1 MRYAYPE
8 SREGVG
14 TDFKCAFVDPVEEL
28 PEETLTCLLL
38 ADIYIFQLDRLST
51 WLRLVV

>member
-1 MRYAYPE
+1 MQYAYPE
-8 SREGVG
+8 CREGIG

-28 PEETLTCLLL
+28 PEEALTRLLL
-38 ADIYIFQLDRLST
+38 ADIHIFQLDRLST